1 MSMTP
6 QVPNF
11 SQSMQTGKD
20 FWSTKQGSFGK
31 KVLLVGLVVVGAVVA
46 FNLASILTFFS
57 TIVWAGVNLIVG
69 SAVITVLTSPFW
81 CPPVRLLLRNAF
93 QMTMRWSYRKLVQKD
108 PIGILLNNRDQM
120 RDQLT
125 EFDKAVTQLA
135 GSKQRLETDIQTQMD
150 TIRDNKAKADACDKQ
165 IGLVQAQIPKLTGN
179 SRMDASLKLQQLQLG
194 KQNYEQAGGI
204 SLQTINAEKPILQQ
218 TDKMYDQLCRLR
230 NLADF
235 KVQSLTLQ
243 ADMYAKQRKSILA
256 GQAGLIAAGHIIK
269 GDPHELELVDMAIE
283 ALNSETADTI
293 GAMKDFN
300 RNSDKY
306 LTDMDIQND
315 AAASSAQKVFSELEQ
330 KLALPPESVVGVGG
344 AQGTVTDDGAYI
356 PSDNDFMKFL
366 K

>member
-1 MSMTP
+1 MSLTP
-6 QVPNF
+6 PVPNF
-11 SQSMQTGKD
+11 SQSMQTAKD
-20 FWSTKQGSFGK
+20 FWDTKQGAFGK
-31 KVLLVGLVVVGAVVA
+31 KVLIGSLVVVGGVVA
-46 FNLASILTFFS
+46 FNFAAILQFFS
-57 TIVWAGVNLIVG
+57 NIVWAGVNLVAG
-69 SAVITVLTSPFW
+69 AAVLTVITSPIW

-93 QMTMRWSYRKLVQKD
+93 QMSMRWSYRKLVQKD

-125 EFDKAVTQLA
+125 EFNKAVSQLA
-135 GSKQRLETDIQTQMD
+135 GSKQRLETDLQTQMD
-150 TIRDNKAKADACDKQ
+150 TIRDNKSKSDACDKK
-165 IGLVQAQIPKLTGN
+165 IAFVQAQLPKLTGN
-179 SRMDASLKLQQLQLG
+179 TRMDASLQLQQLQLG
-194 KQNYEQAGGI
+194 KQNYEQAAGI
-204 SLQTINAEKPILQQ
+204 ALQTINAEKPILQQ
-218 TDKMYDQLCRLR
+218 TDKMYDQLCRLQ

-256 GQAGLIAAGHIIK
+256 GQAGLIAAGHVIK

-283 ALNSETADTI
+283 ALNTETADTI

-315 AAASSAQKVFSELEQ
+315 AAASGAQKVFSELEE
-330 KLALPPESVVGVGG
+330 KLALPPESIVGAGG
-344 AQGTVTDDGAYI
+344 AQGSVTDTGTFV
-356 PSDNDFMKFL
+356 PNDNDYMKFL